1 MLPLRTLALL
11 LVLASPLPAADI
23 EVDANLVPGDS
34 FAGVID
40 DASDGDAVRIEGL
53 AAQWVRFTVV
63 PGKGSALVPHLALL
77 DAVTLEDVALAE
89 PWGKGEE
96 LVAVLPETRAYLLQ
110 VTGAGGSTGS
120 FVLKSKGK
128 LPKEALNPP
137 SEPGGAPGD
146 LEVFVDALAGSLLNA
161 TIAPVKGS
169 GGQAGIVALS
179 GPSGPLDLDAYRVE
193 KGDKVLLQ
201 NVPLAEFGEYILLA
215 KNTGDPDGDLTVTT
229 KIKPPKAKKHALIE
243 ARFAIVPDASVPAHG
258 TCSANKLKLAGTLLD
273 LSGDGLPGAV
283 DWSVQGATK
292 SKAGAFKVKNGAF
305 KGSLP
310 LEDGDNRIVL
320 SANGGQ
326 AALVIECT
334 CNLGFTFGGALV
346 VTPDAAFVNESALF
360 TAQVAIL
367 DKDVAP
373 ADVWLTWFD
382 PLSGEDVELFPMTD
396 DGDLGHGDEIQGDRV
411 YTGRNSLAWLE
422 AATVQLRVRAGR
434 TDNGG
439 SAWSERFG
447 VLVSQHLSDGELNA
461 MLAEQAAWQA
471 AIDAAAAGGFL
482 PDELAAIKAEL
493 DADPDIAQAG
503 YSDGGQGLWMVYEN
517 GIPAVLYSPAAD
529 GKGSGG
535 SAVAQPAPRPVPER
549 AARAGAWDAAP
560 KPDLPRYDAWRL
572 PSGEQDFDLPAG
584 VLAAKPSNTVKSNRA
599 RVIAAQY
606 FDWGDDDDIPAMAQ
620 MLEDNGCFDVDYTR
634 YFAKGAG
641 SIEDFKGLGE
651 YGLVLISSHGDSFYR
666 GLLNLW
672 ADKFGWNGPLGIVV
686 LHSNMQVTTANK
698 ALYENDLKKGRL
710 VLWYGN
716 YGLTPNFITRY
727 TGAMPNSLVYMSICR
742 GTWNGTLAQAFLSQ
756 GAGSY
761 LGYSDY
767 VAVSFCKAH
776 GPPLLQTLLEPEK
789 TMADAFTPGQKETDA
804 SPAEFMLYGAGDLAL
819 DPARLNDGG
828 FESGSI
834 GQSWLPWGDARI
846 IPYLGEFSPQEG
858 ALMGIISTGLG
869 FTTSSGSVSQT
880 FCLGADAKAVA
891 FDWNF
896 ISEEFVEYCGSIYQD
911 YFTVS
916 IEDLD
921 AGGSTQLFS
930 TWVDALCGDV
940 FPVGFSFDQG
950 DAHATG
956 WRKANLALPAGYGG
970 HKVRLTF
977 AASDVGDSIYDT
989 AILIDDIRVVE

>member
-1 MLPLRTLALL
+1 MHPFRTLAVL

-23 EVDANLVPGDS
+23 EIDANLVPGDS

-40 DASDGDAVRIEGL
+40 DASDVDAVRFEGL

-63 PGKGSALVPHLALL
+63 PGKGSALVPHLQLVQA
-77 DAVTLEDVALAE
+77 DTLEDVALAE
-89 PWGKGEE
+89 PLGKGEE
-96 LVAVLPETRAYLLQ
+96 LVAVLPKADTYLLLVSGKSGTTGTFQ
-110 VTGAGGSTGS
+110 V
-120 FVLKSKGK
+120 KSKGK

-137 SEPGGAPGD
+137 SEPGGTPGD
-146 LEVFVDALAGSLLNA
+146 VEVFVDALAGSLLSA
-161 TIAPVKGS
+161 TVAPVKGS
-169 GGQAGIVALS
+169 GAQAGIVALA
-179 GPSGPLDLDAYRVE
+179 GPSGPMEIEPYLAE
-193 KGDKVLLQ
+193 MGDKVLLT
-201 NVPLAEFGEYILLA
+201 NVPLAEFGEYVLLA
-215 KNTGDPDGDLTVTT
+215 KNTGDPGGDLVVVA
-229 KIKPPKAKKHALIE
+229 KVKPPKATKHKLIE
-243 ARFAIVPDASVPAHG
+243 ARFAIVPDASLPAHG
-258 TCSANKLKLAGTLLD
+258 TCASAKLKVAGTLLD

-283 DWSVQGATK
+283 DWAVQGATK
-292 SKAGAFKVKNGAF
+292 SKSGAFKVKNGAF
-305 KGSLP
+305 KGSIP
-310 LEDGDNRIVL
+310 LEEGDNRIVF

-326 AALVIECT
+326 GAVVVECT

-346 VTPDAAFVNESALF
+346 VTPDATFVNEPVNVM
-360 TAQVAIL
+360 AQVAIL
-367 DKDVAP
+367 DPHVAA
-373 ADVWLTWFD
+373 ADVWLTWHD
-382 PLSGEDVELFPMTD
+382 PVSGEDVELFPMTD
-396 DGDLGHGDEIQGDRV
+396 DGDLSHGDEIQGDRV
-411 YTGRNSLAWLE
+411 YTGRLSLAWQD

-434 TDNGG
+434 TDKGG
-439 SAWSERFG
+439 TAWSERFG
-447 VLVSQHLSDGELNA
+447 MLVSQHITDGELNA

-471 AIDAAAAGGFL
+471 AIDAAAAGGWL
-482 PDELAAIKAEL
+482 PDELAAIFAEL
-493 DADPDIAQAG
+493 QADPDIAEAG
-503 YSDGGQGLWMVYEN
+503 YSDSGLGLWMVYEN
-517 GIPAVLYSPAAD
+517 GVPAVLYSPAAG
-529 GKGSGG
+529 GKGGG
-535 SAVAQPAPRPVPER
+535 GTAVAQPAPQPAPER

-560 KPDLPRYDAWRL
+560 KPDVPRYGAWRL
-572 PSGEQDFDLPAG
+572 PADEEGFDLPASA
-584 VLAAKPSNTVKSNRA
+584 LAAKPSNAVKSNRA
-599 RVIAAQY
+599 RVLAAQY
-606 FDWGDDDDIPAMAQ
+606 FDWGDSDDIPAMAQ
-620 MLEDNGCFDVDYTR
+620 MLEDNGCFDVDYTK
-634 YFAKGAG
+634 YLAKGAG
-641 SIEDFKGLGE
+641 SVEDFKGLGE

-686 LHSNMQVTTANK
+686 LHSNMQVTTGNK

-716 YGLTPNFITRY
+716 YGLTPTFISRY

-742 GTWNGTLAQAFLSQ
+742 GTWNGTMAQAFLSQ

-767 VAVSFCKAH
+767 VAVSFCEAH

-804 SPAEFMLYGAGDLAL
+804 DPAEFILYGATDLAL
-819 DPARLNDGG
+819 DPNQLNDGG
-828 FESGSI
+828 FESGAI
-834 GQSWLPWGDARI
+834 GQSWVPYGDARI

-880 FCLGADAKAVA
+880 FCLGADAKAVT

-921 AGGSTQLFS
+921 AGGQTQLLS
-930 TWVDALCGDV
+930 TWVDALCSDV

-970 HKVRLTF
+970 HQVRLTF